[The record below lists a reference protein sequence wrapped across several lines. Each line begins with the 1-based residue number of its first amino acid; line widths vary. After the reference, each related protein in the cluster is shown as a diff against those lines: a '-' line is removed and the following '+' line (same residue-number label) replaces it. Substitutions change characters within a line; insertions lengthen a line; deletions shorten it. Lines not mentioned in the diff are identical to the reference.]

1 MINMRYRSLGIGMI
15 IVQGPGSE
23 RIGSSLANLLNAESV
38 SVDYRAFPD
47 GEVYLRLSGDIRN
60 RDAMI
65 VHSTG
70 PPQNDRLIQ
79 LFLLVDTCRDMGA
92 RTVRLVT
99 PYLAYARQDRR
110 RRMGEPVSILTLMRL
125 LESLHV
131 DELFTVNVHNPEVF
145 RNMKIKVR
153 DLSAIP
159 LLAEHFRDQGMEG
172 AFSLSLGKKTVDLE
186 HARNAAQTLGGEYG
200 RLKTFRDPDTGVVTL
215 EEASFD
221 VAGKDA
227 IIFDDVITTGR
238 THIKAINVL
247 KQQGARRV
255 YLACVHSLL
264 SEEAQELILRVVE
277 GFVCTDTVPNRFSK
291 VSVAPL
297 IAQALGA

>member
-1 MINMRYRSLGIGMI
+1 MLAIGMI
-15 IVQGPGSE
+15 IVQGPGSGQ
-23 RIGSSLANLLNAESV
+23 IGSSIADLLNAERV

-47 GEVYLRLSGDIRN
+47 GEMYLCLSGEIRN
-60 RDAMI
+60 KHVI
-65 VHSTG
+65 VVHSTG

-79 LFLLVDTCRDMGA
+79 LFLLVDICRDMGA

-110 RRMGEPVSILTLMRL
+110 RKMGEPVSILTLMKL
-125 LESLHV
+125 LESLRV
-131 DELFTVNVHNPEVF
+131 DELLTVNVHNPDVF
-145 RNMKIKVR
+145 KDVKIKVR

-159 LLAEHFRDQGMEG
+159 LLAEYFRDQGMEG
-172 AFSLSLGKKTVDLE
+172 AFSLSLGKKMVDLE
-186 HARNAAQTLGGEYG
+186 HARNAAKVLGGEYG
-200 RLKTFRDPDTGVVTL
+200 RLRTFRDPDTGVVTL
-215 EEASFD
+215 EEASFE

-238 THIKAINVL
+238 THIKAVNVL
-247 KQQGARRV
+247 RQQGAKRV

-277 GFVCTDTVPNRFSK
+277 DFVCTDTVPNRFSK

-297 IAQALGA
+297 VAQALES